1 MSIPAWQAAE
11 MVRCTGDLCK
21 MRLPANFLANLQD
34 ARERRFD
41 HEIAARSPAFAAR
54 DEQVR
59 LDWVTD
65 RRRWL
70 ARIGVTAQQHVLDHL
85 EIMVAH
91 GNRVIDDPV
100 GPEDFYGHDR
110 QPRTPPLPGSRSVCR
125 MSRPPSERIVS

>member
-1 MSIPAWQAAE
+1 
-11 MVRCTGDLCK
+11 
-21 MRLPANFLANLQD
+21 MRRPTNFLANLED
-34 ARERRFD
+34 ARERRFNR
-41 HEIAARSPAFAAR
+41 EIAARYPAFAAR

-65 RRRWL
+65 CRLWL

-100 GPEDFYGHDR
+100 GPGDFCGHDR
-110 QPRTPPLPGSRSVCR
+110 QPRTAPLPGSRSVCQ
-125 MSRPPSERIVS
+125 MSRPPSERVVS